1 MSSLVARSLLR
12 RAVAAPAGRFV
23 WMSAQRCI
31 AAPVGRGMVFTTASN
46 TTLRCASTLSKLLAR
61 EYAEE
66 EENGAL
72 EMPDELTELHAN
84 ISKRWTILD
93 DRESGTVKMF
103 KKDGVAK
110 VAVVFHCQDT
120 IEGDYMM
127 DEEQEENEEE
137 FPSEIRFLVT
147 VTKAGKTMVLSCVA
161 LEAKVSVESVATTTE
176 EVDEIQAKGKVHD
189 KLYQGPQFDE
199 LAEDVKDAFHNY
211 VAKDCGIDSEVAA
224 FISMFAD
231 FKEQEEYARWIKQ
244 VKAIVDK

>member
-1 MSSLVARSLLR
+1 MKVIGLTVTSCVDCNKVLYPQFNLMFLFNHSQGHAKKLVGGLDAYSMIRGYGGAQSIMHESKFKEHNGLRSWRHAVLCICLR
-12 RAVAAPAGRFV
+12 
-23 WMSAQRCI
+23 QC
-31 AAPVGRGMVFTTASN
+31 
-46 TTLRCASTLSKLLAR
+46 
-61 EYAEE
+61 
-66 EENGAL
+66 
-72 EMPDELTELHAN
+72 
-84 ISKRWTILD
+84 WTILD

-120 IEGDYMM
+120 IDGDYMM
-127 DEEQEENEEE
+127 DEEDEENEEE
-137 FPSEIRFLVT
+137 FPAEIRFLVT

-161 LEAKVSVESVATTTE
+161 LDTKVNVESVATTTE

-199 LAEDVKDAFHNY
+199 LAEDVKDAFHEY
-211 VAKDCGIDSEVAA
+211 VTKDCGINVDVAA